1 MRTLGSSVLNINH
14 SFVDINT
21 FMRYYRD
28 EQVDDL
34 QKDYEWVSWTHLL
47 TRFFTFHTA
56 VYQSMSDVPR
66 IRSLS
71 VINTFDTD
79 RVFVI
84 CFSNTLLTRLT
95 TLPGILAFFPKLYVW
110 RFRCLPPS
118 WESVAGLEFPMI
130 RRLVRNTR
138 DASVGRE
145 FANKQNL
152 KGVARFRRT

>member
-1 MRTLGSSVLNINH
+1 
-14 SFVDINT
+14 
-21 FMRYYRD
+21 MRYYRD

-34 QKDYEWVSWTHLL
+34 QKDYEWVSWTRLL

-84 CFSNTLLTRLT
+84 CFSNTLLTHAVNTAHDIARDTGVFSKTLRSEISLST
-95 TLPGILAFFPKLYVW
+95 TVVGK
-110 RFRCLPPS
+110 
-118 WESVAGLEFPMI
+118 
-130 RRLVRNTR
+130 RR
-138 DASVGRE
+138 GP
-145 FANKQNL
+145 
-152 KGVARFRRT
+152 